1 MFEGFLLVCS
11 LLPNAEPPC
20 VELHDT
26 QGPYKTVEECQA
38 RVADMLPEL
47 PKMFFPPYTV
57 SYKCEK
63 NVGV

>member
-1 MFEGFLLVCS
+1 MFQGIILVCS

-26 QGPYKTVEECQA
+26 YGPHKTVQECET
-38 RVADMLPEL
+38 RIADMLPEL

>member
-1 MFEGFLLVCS
+1 MFEAFILVCS

-20 VELHDT
+20 VELHDR
-26 QGPYKTVEECQA
+26 QGPYKTEEQCQA

-47 PKMFFPPYTV
+47 PKMFTPPYTV

-63 NVGV
+63 NIGI